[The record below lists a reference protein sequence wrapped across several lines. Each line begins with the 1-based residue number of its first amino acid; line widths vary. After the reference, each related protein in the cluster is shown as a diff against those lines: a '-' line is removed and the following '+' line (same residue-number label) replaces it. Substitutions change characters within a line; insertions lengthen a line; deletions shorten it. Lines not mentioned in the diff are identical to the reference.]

1 MSNKTK
7 VNRREEI
14 IEMSA
19 LLFREKG
26 FKATST
32 RDIAEKV
39 GMEAASMYN
48 HIHSKHEILETICFR
63 VSDRY
68 FLELSNIE
76 DSDLLP
82 LQKVQAIIRAH
93 VKTLTLDGC
102 YVSVANN
109 EWRQLKDNSLI
120 KFRETKKEYE
130 KRVAAIIQEGVEAGT
145 IKRLNVSVIL
155 FTLLSSLRWIEYWF
169 NDRREISPDVLEENL
184 INILINGISE

>member
-1 MSNKTK
+1 MLNNIKGT
-7 VNRREEI
+7 RREEI
-14 IEMSA
+14 IEMA
-19 LLFREKG
+19 AVLFRNKG

-39 GMEAASMYN
+39 GIEAASMYN

-68 FLELSNIE
+68 FLELTKIE
-76 DSDLLP
+76 ASDLLP
-82 LQKVQAIIRAH
+82 LEKVQAIIRAH

-109 EWRQLKDNSLI
+109 EWRQLKDNTLI

-130 KRVAAIIQEGVEAGT
+130 KRVAAIIEEGDEATT
-145 IKRLNVSVIL
+145 IKRLDVSVIL
-155 FTLLSSLRWIEYWF
+155 FTLLSSLRWIEYWY
-169 NDRREISPDVLEENL
+169 NDNRGITPELLEENL
-184 INILINGISE
+184 INILINGISK

>member
-1 MSNKTK
+1 MSKK
-7 VNRREEI
+7 SKGNRREEI

-26 FKATST
+26 YKATST

-48 HIHSKHEILETICFR
+48 YIHSKHEILETICFR

-68 FLELSNIE
+68 FLELTKIE
-76 DSDLLP
+76 ASGLLP
-82 LQKVQAIIRAH
+82 LEKVKAIISAH

-102 YVSVANN
+102 YVSVTNN
-109 EWRQLKDNSLI
+109 EWRQLKDDSLI
-120 KFRETKKEYE
+120 KFRETRREYE
-130 KRVAAIIQEGVEAGT
+130 KRVVAIIEEGVEAGT

-155 FTLLSSLRWIEYWF
+155 FTLLSSLRWIEYWY
-169 NDRREISPDVLEENL
+169 NDKRGITPELLEENL
-184 INILINGISE
+184 INILINGISK